1 MGIIRWWAGKDNFLL
16 AVPEEA
22 ASNQHLKILAAL
34 SRKLMNEEFIHE
46 LFNSTDKDRL
56 LELLMNVFKEIEM

>member
-1 MGIIRWWAGKDNFLL
+1 
-16 AVPEEA
+16 
-22 ASNQHLKILAAL
+22 
-34 SRKLMNEEFIHE
+34 MNEEFIHE